1 MKQDHIIQ
9 KVFIEITVNNKEKGL
24 SIKDDINSFL
34 SMDVFPKIEKYLST
48 FEHRLEDHILQIPK
62 LELNLDVKSSTLNS
76 DLKNKIAQVFEE
88 ELSEIT
94 NPVLNSDEV
103 KTNNSEAYL
112 LTNQEKILQ
121 SFIYFLERGSVPWWN
136 SDKKSFSLLE
146 PKVFNAI
153 IHADH
158 FQSSIISVFSK
169 RNVQERIIHQL
180 SDGQIAQLC
189 NVILKDKALKI
200 NLQSEI
206 IQLISKLDQ
215 SNRIMIWRLIL
226 NILSGHL
233 KSPNIHIEDYFL
245 EEILKSEAL
254 SKDLFF
260 VKNHFHNLKTVLKI
274 FPIIK
279 EAELIEK
286 IEETLIKND
295 QNTKKTTKKNEQN
308 SKKIIDEVMQNS
320 NNSEQKAE
328 EFISDEGQYVQNAG
342 LILIHPFMKTFFEH
356 CDLLDKKTN
365 QLSDPE
371 LGAHLLHYIAT
382 GKINAP
388 EYDMIFE
395 KFLCNIPL
403 HQSINRHIKLTRK
416 HKTQVK
422 NLIESV
428 QHNWSAMKT
437 SSAELLQNEFFQR
450 PGKLVVSDHDCTLT
464 VERKT
469 QDILLERLSWGI
481 GLVKLP
487 WKNQFMF
494 VNW

>member
-76 DLKNKIAQVFEE
+76 DLKNNIVQIFEE
-88 ELSEIT
+88 KLSEVT
-94 NPVLNSDEV
+94 NPVLNSDEF
-103 KTNNSEAYL
+103 TANNSEAYL
-112 LTNQEKILQ
+112 MNNQEKILQ
-121 SFIYFLERGSVPWWN
+121 SFIYFLERGSMPWWN
-136 SDKKSFSLLE
+136 SDKKSLSLLE

-153 IHADH
+153 IQADH

-180 SDGQIAQLC
+180 SDEQIAQLC

-200 NLQSEI
+200 NLESEI

-215 SNRIMIWRLIL
+215 TNRIMVWRLIL
-226 NILSGHL
+226 NILSRHL
-233 KSPNIHIEDYFL
+233 KSPTIHIEDYFL
-245 EEILKSEAL
+245 EEILKSETL

-286 IEETLIKND
+286 IENTFIKSD

-308 SKKIIDEVMQNS
+308 FTETNDLVMQNS
-320 NNSEQKAE
+320 NNSEQKDE
-328 EFISDEGQYVQNAG
+328 EIASDEGQYVQNAG
-342 LILIHPFMKTFFEH
+342 LVLIHPFMKTFFEH

-382 GKINAP
+382 GRINAP

-403 HQSINRHIKLTRK
+403 HQPINRHIKLTRK

-450 PGKLVVSDHDCTLT
+450 PGKLVFSNHDCTLT

-487 WKNQFMF
+487 WKDQFMF